1 MLEVA
6 GKRRLTSRVVA
17 AGQQAGERERLV
29 VAREHL
35 IQGHRR
41 CHRSAGAAGGEPPQR
56 PQQQPAQR
64 EGRAQLKTTT
74 PRATWPVLSAVKPS
88 LIWSRV

>member
-1 MLEVA
+1 MPPGDGGDHAVDQAPWRDTGLTAPAVDACGALEV
-6 GKRRLTSRVVA
+6 GGRVELA
-17 AGQQAGERERLV
+17 QAE
-29 VAREHL
+29 
-35 IQGHRR
+35 
-41 CHRSAGAAGGEPPQR
+41 